1 MIYPNTIEHKIGFD
15 VIRCDLAELCI
26 SQGSKIL
33 VNEMSF
39 STDYDTINRQITQV
53 DEMCKINS
61 SSELLQI
68 IEVPNFDEALKK
80 ISIIGFYL
88 SAKELFELNRVLSS
102 SLEISRFFSN
112 KVNEDG
118 FTPYPELHKIVTE
131 INPLQQV
138 AVIISRVIDKFG
150 NIKDS
155 ASPELSRI
163 RRELQHLS
171 GRISSIMK
179 RVVSKAITDGVLSPE
194 TNPSIRDGRLVIP
207 VQPMHK
213 RSIPGIIHDESS
225 SGKTYFVEP
234 AEIVE
239 ANNKI
244 RELQIEEKQ
253 EIIKILTAVT
263 DELRPYLPDIKQ
275 DIDILYLLDFIHA
288 KSLFAAKTGCTKP
301 TISKKPEL
309 EWYHA
314 VHPVLLMTLQRHNKE
329 MVPLDLNL
337 SKDKRILIISGP
349 NAGGKSVC
357 LKTVGVVQ
365 YMLQCG
371 MLPPVYENSHVGIFD
386 KLFIDIGDDQSI
398 EDDLS
403 TYSSHLK
410 NMKFFTR
417 NCDSNTLFLI
427 DEFGGGTEPLI
438 GGAIAQAILKD
449 INEKKSWGVITTHFQ
464 NLKQFGE
471 ETPGIINGSML
482 YDKQQMRPLFKL
494 SVGHPGSSFAI
505 EIARKIGLPQT
516 IISDAQEIVG
526 SDYINFDKYLSDI
539 IRDKKYWENRRL
551 EIKKKEKKIDEII
564 TQYED
569 AASTLREQRKTIIS
583 QAKDEARE
591 ILAKSNAAIERAIH
605 DIRKSQ
611 AEKNATIEARKTVEK
626 TKTELSPDTAISDHP
641 LLKNTPQKKR
651 QPKPQDTATK
661 NHTLAVG
668 DNVKLDGEGTVGV
681 ILEIVGKNAVTA
693 FGNLKTS
700 VPLKRL
706 KYTTAKIREA
716 QVKSNVSVS
725 DSSRDR
731 LLNFKHEIDVRG
743 MRADEAVQA
752 VTYFIDDAVQFNASI
767 VRILHGT
774 GTGALRQVI
783 RQYLNANPAVKS
795 FRDEDVR
802 FGGAGITVVELE

>member
-15 VIRCDLAELCI
+15 VIRCELSELCI
-26 SQGSKIL
+26 SQGSKVL
-33 VNEMSF
+33 VNDMSF
-39 STDYDTINRQITQV
+39 STDYGTITRQISQV
-53 DEMCKINS
+53 DEMCRINS
-61 SSELLQI
+61 SSESLSI
-68 IEVPNFDEALKK
+68 IELSNFDEALKK

-102 SLEISRFFSN
+102 SLEISRFFSG
-112 KVNEDG
+112 KLNEEG
-118 FTPYPELHKIVTE
+118 QTPYPELHKVVSG

-138 AVIISRVIDKFG
+138 SSIISRVIDKFG
-150 NIKDS
+150 NIKDN

-163 RRELQHLS
+163 RRELQQLS

-179 RVVSKAITDGVLSPE
+179 RVVSKAVTDGVLSPD

-263 DELRPYLPDIKQ
+263 DEIRPFLPDIKQ

-301 TISKKPEL
+301 NISQKPEL

-314 VHPVLLMTLQRHNKE
+314 VHPVLLMALQRHNKE
-329 MVPLDLNL
+329 MVPLDLKL

-357 LKTVGVVQ
+357 LKTVGIVQ

-410 NMKFFTR
+410 NMKFFTKY
-417 NCDSNTLFLI
+417 CDSDTLFLI
-427 DEFGGGTEPLI
+427 DEFGGGTEPQI
-438 GGAIAQAILKD
+438 GGAIAQAILKN
-449 INEKKSWGVITTHFQ
+449 INDKKSWGVITTHFQ

-471 ETPGIINGSML
+471 ETSGIINGSML

-526 SDYINFDKYLSDI
+526 SDYINFDRYLSDI

-591 ILAKSNAAIERAIH
+591 ILAKSNATIERAIH

-611 AEKNATIEARKTVEK
+611 AEKNATIEARKAVEK
-626 TKTELSPDTAISDHP
+626 TKTELAPDTVISEHP
-641 LLKNTPQKKR
+641 LLKNAPHKKR
-651 QPKPQDTATK
+651 QNKTQDTATK
-661 NHTLAVG
+661 NHILAVG

-681 ILEIVGKNAVTA
+681 ILEIAGKNAITA

-706 KYTTAKIREA
+706 KFTTAKVREI
-716 QVKSNVSVS
+716 QTKSNASVL
-725 DSSRDR
+725 DSSRTR

-743 MRADEAVQA
+743 MRADEAIQA
-752 VTYFIDDAVQFNASI
+752 VTYFIDDAIQFNASI

>member
-1 MIYPNTIEHKIGFD
+1 M
-15 VIRCDLAELCI
+15 
-26 SQGSKIL
+26 
-33 VNEMSF
+33 
-39 STDYDTINRQITQV
+39 
-53 DEMCKINS
+53 
-61 SSELLQI
+61 
-68 IEVPNFDEALKK
+68 
-80 ISIIGFYL
+80 
-88 SAKELFELNRVLSS
+88 
-102 SLEISRFFSN
+102 
-112 KVNEDG
+112 
-118 FTPYPELHKIVTE
+118 
-131 INPLQQV
+131 
-138 AVIISRVIDKFG
+138 
-150 NIKDS
+150 
-155 ASPELSRI
+155 
-163 RRELQHLS
+163 
-171 GRISSIMK
+171 
-179 RVVSKAITDGVLSPE
+179 
-194 TNPSIRDGRLVIP
+194 
-207 VQPMHK
+207 
-213 RSIPGIIHDESS
+213 
-225 SGKTYFVEP
+225 
-234 AEIVE
+234 
-239 ANNKI
+239 
-244 RELQIEEKQ
+244 
-253 EIIKILTAVT
+253 
-263 DELRPYLPDIKQ
+263 
-275 DIDILYLLDFIHA
+275 
-288 KSLFAAKTGCTKP
+288 
-301 TISKKPEL
+301 
-309 EWYHA
+309 
-314 VHPVLLMTLQRHNKE
+314 
-329 MVPLDLNL
+329 
-337 SKDKRILIISGP
+337 
-349 NAGGKSVC
+349 
-357 LKTVGVVQ
+357 
-365 YMLQCG
+365 
-371 MLPPVYENSHVGIFD
+371 
-386 KLFIDIGDDQSI
+386 
-398 EDDLS
+398 
-403 TYSSHLK
+403 
-410 NMKFFTR
+410 
-417 NCDSNTLFLI
+417 
-427 DEFGGGTEPLI
+427 
-438 GGAIAQAILKD
+438 
-449 INEKKSWGVITTHFQ
+449 ITTHFQ

-651 QPKPQDTATK
+651 QPKPQDTVAK
-661 NHTLAVG
+661 NHSLTVG

-706 KYTTAKIREA
+706 KYTTAKVREV

-743 MRADEAVQA
+743 MRADEAIQA

>member
-1 MIYPNTIEHKIGFD
+1 
-15 VIRCDLAELCI
+15 
-26 SQGSKIL
+26 
-33 VNEMSF
+33 
-39 STDYDTINRQITQV
+39 
-53 DEMCKINS
+53 
-61 SSELLQI
+61 
-68 IEVPNFDEALKK
+68 
-80 ISIIGFYL
+80 
-88 SAKELFELNRVLSS
+88 
-102 SLEISRFFSN
+102 
-112 KVNEDG
+112 
-118 FTPYPELHKIVTE
+118 
-131 INPLQQV
+131 
-138 AVIISRVIDKFG
+138 
-150 NIKDS
+150 
-155 ASPELSRI
+155 
-163 RRELQHLS
+163 
-171 GRISSIMK
+171 
-179 RVVSKAITDGVLSPE
+179 
-194 TNPSIRDGRLVIP
+194 
-207 VQPMHK
+207 
-213 RSIPGIIHDESS
+213 
-225 SGKTYFVEP
+225 
-234 AEIVE
+234 
-239 ANNKI
+239 
-244 RELQIEEKQ
+244 
-253 EIIKILTAVT
+253 
-263 DELRPYLPDIKQ
+263 
-275 DIDILYLLDFIHA
+275 
-288 KSLFAAKTGCTKP
+288 
-301 TISKKPEL
+301 
-309 EWYHA
+309 
-314 VHPVLLMTLQRHNKE
+314 MTLQRHNKE
-329 MVPLDLNL
+329 MVPLDLKL

-611 AEKNATIEARKTVEK
+611 AEKNATIEARKTIEK